1 MCVVIRLSMSLTRLV
16 DAFVSL
22 SKSAAMATS
31 VLSDW
36 FECLSVW
43 IVNIPTIALPV
54 IRAPP
59 QAPRPMP
66 CPERGG
72 VSLEMHEQRRALGPS
87 GIPRFNGQ
95 GPWSP
100 PAFAGEICATIRR
113 RPAVPTRG
121 KLKRGTVCAPSLFQ
135 DAQERR
141 TFDLSD
147 LLFNFVGF
155 RVFLPPAPEGV
166 FVPYSFRSLSKK
178 ER

>member
-1 MCVVIRLSMSLTRLV
+1 MSLTRLV

-95 GPWSP
+95 GSSEVLRW
-100 PAFAGEICATIRR
+100 RR
-113 RPAVPTRG
+113 
-121 KLKRGTVCAPSLFQ
+121 SL
-135 DAQERR
+135 RR
-141 TFDLSD
+141 THGAR
-147 LLFNFVGF
+147 VGCKLQNVN
-155 RVFLPPAPEGV
+155 RALNG
-166 FVPYSFRSLSKK
+166 RGLC
-178 ER
+178 R